1 MISFS
6 EPVTFWLLS
15 AASLLTHADTWLLLL
30 EYSVPPPNVSKL
42 HVLYMYSVVLI
53 VDMGFLITV
62 ACSFKSFAC
71 STMFLLNRGRSAAQ
85 RFLIGRATRMA

>member
-53 VDMGFLITV
+53 VDILGIFNNG
-62 ACSFKSFAC
+62 C
-71 STMFLLNRGRSAAQ
+71 MFL
-85 RFLIGRATRMA
+85 

>member
-6 EPVTFWLLS
+6 ELVTFWLLS

-53 VDMGFLITV
+53 VDILGIFNNG
-62 ACSFKSFAC
+62 C
-71 STMFLLNRGRSAAQ
+71 MFNNVPVE
-85 RFLIGRATRMA
+85 